1 MKIFSAL
8 VIAILLSFTATSQ
21 SANLLTNIH
30 GRKLTTLNGQWQVII
45 DPFNAGAG
53 NWKPIWKDQKPTGK
67 NDFYEY
73 AFTPSVSLQVPGD
86 WNHQKPELTYYE
98 GTVWYKKTFLNKNGQ
113 GKRFFLYFG
122 AVNYLCDVYF
132 NNELL
137 GSHEG
142 GFTPFQFEITG
153 KLKDT
158 NSVIVRV
165 NNQRKAD
172 DIPALNYDWWN
183 YGGITRDV
191 SLVETPLN
199 YVKDYTIQLE
209 KNKAD
214 IIAGWVQVSG
224 EKLSTPVSITIPK
237 LHIDYKTTTDKN
249 GKAWFQISANPHLW
263 SPAHPE
269 LYDVAIS
276 SGNDSIHEL
285 IGFRTVQVKGDEI
298 LLNGKSIFL
307 KGINIHEEIP
317 QQVRRAYSEADA
329 EMLLHW
335 AKELG
340 CNFVRLTHYS
350 HNEYMVRLADKLGIM
365 LWEEVPLWQNI
376 QFSNPKILDKA
387 DTMLNEM
394 ITRDKNRCS
403 IIMWSLSNETA
414 PSADRNKTL
423 IAMAAYVRSLDS
435 TRLVTAALNHVR
447 YDNNLITVDDS
458 ICNVLDVV
466 GVNEYLGWY
475 VPWPAKPSEMVWKN
489 PYNKPLIMSEFGAEA
504 LYGRHGSADSNG
516 YWTEEREAQVYK
528 DQLTMFKNIPFLRGT
543 CPWVMADFRS
553 ESRLQPVFQQGWNR
567 KGLLSNKGLKKKAW
581 YVMHDF
587 YEGLK

>member
-1 MKIFSAL
+1 MKKLLLILSLVLFSFA
-8 VIAILLSFTATSQ
+8 ATSQ

-30 GRKLTTLNGQWQVII
+30 GRELTSLNGQWQVII

-53 NWKPIWKDQKPTGK
+53 NWKPIWKDQKPIGK

-86 WNHQKPELTYYE
+86 WNHQKPELIFYE
-98 GTVWYKKTFLNKNGQ
+98 GTIWYKKTFLHKISED
-113 GKRFFLYFG
+113 KRTFLYFG
-122 AVNYLCDVYF
+122 AVNYKCDVYI
-132 NNELL
+132 NNAYA

-142 GFTPFQFEITG
+142 GFTPFQFELTG

-165 NNQRKAD
+165 NNQRQANY
-172 DIPALNYDWWN
+172 IPALNFDWWN

-191 SLVETPLN
+191 SLIETPLN
-199 YVKDYTIQLE
+199 YIKDYNIQLE
-209 KNKAD
+209 KNSFD
-214 IIAGWVQVSG
+214 SIAGWVQVSG
-224 EKLSTPVSITIPK
+224 DKPYMPVSINIPK
-237 LHIDYKTTTDKN
+237 LHVHYTAVTSND
-249 GKAWFQISANPHLW
+249 GKALFKIAANPKLW
-263 SPAHPE
+263 SPVHPE
-269 LYDVAIS
+269 LYEVIVS
-276 SGNDSIHEL
+276 TGSDSINER
-285 IGFRTVQVKGDEI
+285 IGFRTIQVKGNEI
-298 LLNGKSIFL
+298 LLNGKPVFL

-317 QQVRRAYSEADA
+317 QQVRRAASEADA

-340 CNFVRLTHYS
+340 CNFVRLTHYP

-376 QFSNPKILDKA
+376 QFSNPAILNKA

-403 IIMWSLSNETA
+403 IIMWSLSNETS
-414 PSADRNKTL
+414 PSVDRNKTL
-423 IAMAAYVRSLDS
+423 TAMAAYTRSLDS
-435 TRLVTAALNHVR
+435 TRLITSALNHVR
-447 YDNNLITVDDS
+447 YDENVITIDDS
-458 ICNVLDVV
+458 ICNVLDVI

-475 VPWPAKPSEMVWKN
+475 VPWPAKPGDMVWKN

-504 LYGRHGSADSNG
+504 LYGQHGSADSNG
-516 YWTEEREAQVYK
+516 HWTEEREAQVYK
-528 DQLTMFKNIPFLRGT
+528 DQIAMFKNISFLRGT

-553 ESRLQPVFQQGWNR
+553 ESRLQPVYQQGWNR

-581 YVMHDF
+581 FVMHDY
-587 YEGLK
+587 YEGMK